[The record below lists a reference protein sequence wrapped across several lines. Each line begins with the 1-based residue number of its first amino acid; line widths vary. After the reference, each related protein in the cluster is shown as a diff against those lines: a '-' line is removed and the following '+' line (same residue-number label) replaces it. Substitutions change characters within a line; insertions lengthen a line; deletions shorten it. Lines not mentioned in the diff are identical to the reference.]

1 MRKTGKV
8 ESGRDKRW
16 LEWGGFCTSYVLYHV
31 ISFCCCFVFWSFCFC
46 FSRQG
51 FSVALEPVLEL
62 PLVDQVDLE
71 LRDQLAPAHL
81 GNGIKGVCHHCPAAK

>member
-1 MRKTGKV
+1 M
-8 ESGRDKRW
+8 SLALSFD
-16 LEWGGFCTSYVLYHV
+16 LTSIGYVIMASIFFYFSL
-31 ISFCCCFVFWSFCFC
+31 FLFVCLF

-71 LRDQLAPAHL
+71 LRDQLAAAHL